1 MSTINTSGSISRI
14 AGEISKVQ
22 QGSDLSLAVACKD
35 SDVRHVRAL
44 IIGPPDS
51 PYEFGMF
58 EFDLKFGKDYPVSL
72 AGYYE
77 CTEADDM
84 RR

>member
-1 MSTINTSGSISRI
+1 MSTVNTAGAIQRI
-14 AGEISKVQ
+14 AGEIAKVQ
-22 QGSDLSLAVACKD
+22 HGNDLSLAVACRD

-58 EFDLKFGKDYPVSL
+58 EFDLKFGKDYPVRTNASNQHE
-72 AGYYE
+72 GSW
-77 CTEADDM
+77 D
-84 RR
+84 

>member
-1 MSTINTSGSISRI
+1 MSTINTAGSIQRI
-14 AGEISKVQ
+14 AGEIAKVQ
-22 QGSDLSLAVACKD
+22 QGSDLSLAVACRD

-58 EFDLKFGKDYPVSL
+58 EFDLKFGKDYPVSPI
-72 AGYYE
+72 
-77 CTEADDM
+77 TS
-84 RR
+84 

>member
-1 MSTINTSGSISRI
+1 MSHTINTAGAISRI
-14 AGEISKVQ
+14 AGEIAKVQ
-22 QGSDLSLAVACKD
+22 NGGDLSLAVACRD

-58 EFDLKFGKDYPVSL
+58 EFDMKFGKEYPVGTSTSQ
-72 AGYYE
+72 YKR
-77 CTEADDM
+77 C
-84 RR
+84 RS

>member
-1 MSTINTSGSISRI
+1 MSSTINTAGAISRI
-14 AGEISKVQ
+14 AGEIAKVQ
-22 QGSDLSLAVACKD
+22 QGNDLSLAVACRD

-58 EFDLKFGKDYPVSL
+58 EFDMKFGKEYPVGGRHPQCAKL
-72 AGYYE
+72 
-77 CTEADDM
+77 